1 MDNRPQYPGRLVV
14 MPQFLSAVC
23 DLPKGYGRR
32 IVDAIAAF
40 LRNPN
45 DPNLNQEQLAGKAI
59 GLRGIRVDDSCR
71 IVLSG
76 SQAVLLL
83 YVGSSDQVCR
93 YAGRAGAEAT
103 AMAESP
109 IAHQLHSCA
118 DPLWV
123 FAPDQAAESPSCG
136 TPISVD
142 DLARLIVRTRKYLP
156 LAHLLLSRGPE
167 IGSMELR
174 FRAIE
179 AALVAAL
186 PKAARAGTKWWG
198 NNHSSMHAFAWMAVG
213 WKTSA
218 VDLHTETVT
227 FIRH

>member
-1 MDNRPQYPGRLVV
+1 MAKLVV
-14 MPQFLSAVC
+14 MPQFLSSVYE
-23 DLPKGYGRR
+23 LPKGYGRR
-32 IVDAIAAF
+32 IIEAISAF
-40 LRNPN
+40 LCNPN
-45 DPNLNQEQLAGKAI
+45 DPNLNEEELAGKAI
-59 GLRGIRVDDSCR
+59 GLRAIHVDDSCR

-76 SQAVLLL
+76 SQAVMLL
-83 YVGSSDQVCR
+83 YVGSSDQVSC
-93 YAGRAGAEAT
+93 YAGRAGAEVT

-136 TPISVD
+136 APMSVNE
-142 DLARLIVRTRKYLP
+142 LARLIGRTRKYLP

-179 AALVAAL
+179 TALGGAL
-186 PKAARAGTKWWG
+186 PKAARAGRKWWE
-198 NNHSSMHAFAWMAVG
+198 NDPARAQAYAWMAVG

-227 FIRH
+227 FGR